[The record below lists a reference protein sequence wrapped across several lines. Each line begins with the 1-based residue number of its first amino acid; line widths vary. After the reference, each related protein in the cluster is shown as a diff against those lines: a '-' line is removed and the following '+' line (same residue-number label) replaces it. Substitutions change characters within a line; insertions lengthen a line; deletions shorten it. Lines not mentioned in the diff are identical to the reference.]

1 MQIQLKGK
9 VAVITGGA
17 TGIGAATAIAYA
29 AAGANVVF
37 GDINEEDAQ
46 KTLKTILDKGGTAT
60 FQRTEVTVESEV
72 AALIGTAERE
82 FGGVDALV
90 TAAGILR
97 GASLR
102 IDDFESATFDSVID
116 VNLKGTFYAVKHAVP
131 AMEKDGGGVIL
142 CIASGAG
149 VRGGSSSVAYASS
162 KGGVNGLV
170 MTVEN
175 QVASL
180 NIRMH
185 TICPG
190 GLATPLKLGQIA
202 ESARRAGQDADAAV
216 ANARNSLGE
225 PAGVARILT
234 FLASDEASYARGQ
247 IFTR

>member
-1 MQIQLKGK
+1 MDVRLDNK

-17 TGIGAATAIAYA
+17 TGIGAATAIEYA
-29 AAGANVVF
+29 KAGAQVVF
-37 GDINEEDAQ
+37 GDINEADAQ
-46 KTLKTILDKGGTAT
+46 KTLNTITETGGTAK
-60 FQRTEVTVESEV
+60 FQRTDVVLETEIVD
-72 AALIGTAERE
+72 LMQTADTE
-82 FGGVDALV
+82 FGGINILV
-90 TAAGILR
+90 TSAGVLR
-97 GASLR
+97 GPSVR
-102 IDDFESATFDSVID
+102 IDDFEAATFDSVID
-116 VNLKGTFYAVKHAVP
+116 INLKGTFLALKHAVP
-131 AMEKDGGGVIL
+131 IMKRTGGVIL

-175 QVASL
+175 QVASMG
-180 NIRMH
+180 IRIH

-202 ESARRAGQDADAAV
+202 ESAARDGQDPEAAV
-216 ANARNSLGE
+216 ANARNSLGD

-234 FLASDEASYARGQ
+234 FLASDAGSYTRGQ

>member
-1 MQIQLKGK
+1 MDIRLNDK
-9 VAVITGGA
+9 VAVITGGS
-17 TGIGAATAIAYA
+17 TGIGAATAIEYA
-29 AAGANVVF
+29 KAGAKVVF

-46 KTLKTILDKGGTAT
+46 KTLNTIVEAGGIAT
-60 FQRTEVTVESEV
+60 FQRTDVTVETEV
-72 AALIGTAERE
+72 ADLMEIADTE
-82 FGGVDALV
+82 FGGIDTLV
-90 TAAGILR
+90 TSAGVLR
-97 GASLR
+97 GPSVR
-102 IDDFESATFDSVID
+102 IDDFEATTFDSVIN
-116 VNLKGTFYAVKHAVP
+116 VNLKGTFFSLKYAVPIMKR
-131 AMEKDGGGVIL
+131 GGGVIL

-175 QVASL
+175 QVASM

-202 ESARRAGQDADAAV
+202 ESAKRDGQDPDAAV
-216 ANARNSLGE
+216 ANARNSLGD
-225 PAGVARILT
+225 PAGVARVLT
-234 FLASDEASYARGQ
+234 FLASDAGSYTRGQ